1 MKINKKILSIPP
13 YISTSWDHVLALKM
27 KNSDLVVCLTDGH
40 TIDIP
45 GLKPEIVEAI
55 FFCHASY
62 LESQEKR
69 QQQQSRSNHP
79 FNFLETENEA
89 ASPFRFGFGTFDALG
104 SSLQHNPSQANGPDL
119 PQEVLSKI
127 TAIAKIVA
135 PDSAVDIPKPE
146 PKCNCIHC
154 QIARAIQIGINGPEA
169 QSEEGEMEEEI
180 KPEDLHFQQWE
191 IEQSG
196 DKLYTVINRLDAKER
211 YSVFLGHPV
220 GCTCGKQGCEHIL
233 AVLKS

>member
-27 KNSDLVVCLTDGH
+27 KESDLVVCLTDGH
-40 TIDIP
+40 TIEIP
-45 GLKPEIVEAI
+45 GLKSEIVEAI

-62 LESQEKR
+62 LESQERR
-69 QQQQSRSNHP
+69 QQGKPHP
-79 FNFLETENEA
+79 LNFGENESE
-89 ASPFRFGFGTFDALG
+89 SPFRFGFGTMDALG
-104 SSLQHNPSQANGPDL
+104 SSLQHNPAQANAPDL
-119 PQEVLSKI
+119 PKEVISKI

-135 PDSAVDIPKPE
+135 PDNSIEIPKPE
-146 PKCNCIHC
+146 ADCNCIHC
-154 QIARAIQIGINGPEA
+154 QIARAIQMGASGQLEQ
-169 QSEEGEMEEEI
+169 QSEEEEI
-180 KPEDLHFQQWE
+180 KPEDLQFQQWD

-196 DKLYTVINRLDAKER
+196 DKLYTVINRLDQKER
-211 YSVFLGHPV
+211 YSVYLGHPV